1 MIRVERTEHRERDI
15 LQRLKAE
22 RTKED
27 LRLTKAHSGT
37 EKETAVMEEKE
48 TKVVLSNLYKRS
60 QAMSVTAETW
70 LSVHNTAGKALLNL
84 QDCLNELDLEIEE
97 GVWLDKK
104 FPIISKEIGGG
115 WLECA
120 TLGYAKG
127 LNGEWCLMIET
138 FRSLP
143 EDEDYAVP
151 SWKQVETTGCQT
163 VLNASTRVQIAALR
177 WMGCLITEI
186 RERGGGE
193 TEKSKVDEAA

>member
-1 MIRVERTEHRERDI
+1 MIQVERKKPRERDI
-15 LQRLKAE
+15 SQRLKAE

-27 LRLTKAHSGT
+27 LRPTKAYSGT
-37 EKETAVMEEKE
+37 EKETAVIEEKE
-48 TKVVLSNLYKRS
+48 TKVVLSDLCERS
-60 QAMSVTAETW
+60 QAMSVTAEKW
-70 LSVHNTAGKALLNL
+70 FYVRNTAGKALLSF
-84 QDCLNELDLEIEE
+84 QVCLNELDLEIEE

-104 FPIISKEIGGG
+104 FPIVSKEIGGG

-127 LNGEWCLMIET
+127 FNGEWCLMIET

-151 SWKQVETTGCQT
+151 SWEQVETTGCQT
-163 VLNASTRVQIAALR
+163 VLSAPLRVQIAALK

-186 RERGGGE
+186 RERAGGT
-193 TEKSKVDEAA
+193 TEKSKADETA